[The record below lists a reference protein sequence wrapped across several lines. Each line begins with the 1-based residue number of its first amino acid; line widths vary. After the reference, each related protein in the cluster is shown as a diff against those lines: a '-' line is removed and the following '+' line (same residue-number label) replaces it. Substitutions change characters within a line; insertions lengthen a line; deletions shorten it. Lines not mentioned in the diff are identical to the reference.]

1 MMFENDPMNGVY
13 SFVEKAYT
21 RLQAGDVLFRCLEE
35 ENTAPIQEWVEGLVL
50 AGPRSLVVLR
60 EILNEVDERK
70 RQSKED
76 IHQVFQDFR
85 TSLKSC
91 GVPLTSMQNERA
103 LIHMTPEGF
112 LSLICDQGIS
122 QQETQIVCL
131 QLLNDAN
138 DLIKDLEAHL
148 SLLIEIEVYIS
159 DWLWGLVYESAQRGW
174 TDDARD
180 IIN

>member
-1 MMFENDPMNGVY
+1 MFENDPLDGVY

-50 AGPRSLVVLR
+50 AGPGSLAVLR

-76 IHQVFQDFR
+76 MHQVFQDFR
-85 TSLKSC
+85 KSLNSC
-91 GVPLTSMQNERA
+91 GVPLTGMQSERS
-103 LIHMTPEGF
+103 LNHMTPESL
-112 LSLICDQGIS
+112 LSLMYEQGIS
-122 QQETQIVCL
+122 QEETQIVCL
-131 QLLNDAN
+131 QLLNDAS
-138 DLIKDLEAHL
+138 DLIKGLESHL
-148 SLLIEIEVYIS
+148 RLLIEIEIYIS

-174 TDDARD
+174 VGDSRN